1 MERAEAR
8 KKHEVDV
15 GHVEPRPSKRRR
27 SNSSNKKT
35 ENPDSAMDASSADE
49 TLAEAQNIITRNIFF
64 PFGTKTQKIFIFQ
77 EFRFPKHKK
86 HRVAEYLGTG

>member
-49 TLAEAQNIITRNIFF
+49 TLAEVHNIIMKDNV
-64 PFGTKTQKIFIFQ
+64 FI
-77 EFRFPKHKK
+77 
-86 HRVAEYLGTG
+86 A